1 MGVGVSVPARLLAGQ
16 QRGLRDVDEHGEP
29 AVEQGDLD
37 VLTLA
42 GVVAAAQ
49 RGQDRDRGVHAREDV
64 HHRYAHLGRLVGPG
78 DMHEPRFG
86 LADEVVTRSIR
97 WLSIRAEARQRAVDE
112 PGPKGPEVLVS
123 EAQPLDRARTEVLDD
138 HVAASCERQRRLAVG
153 GVLEIERDASL
164 AAIDSYE
171 VGRVRARERRPP
183 PAGLIAGAG
192 LLDLD
197 HLGPQIGQHH
207 RAVRARQHARQIEH
221 AQARERRITRVH
233 LKRDASGSKLGLT
246 MAVRI
251 ACRQLAP
258 RVGDL
263 EGNRAASLNAIS
275 EAVTHGAEVVVL
287 PELVTSGYV
296 FASRDEAASVSI
308 AADDALFS
316 EWAAEVALVP
326 AGRGVVIGGFC
337 ERGDDGRLYNS
348 AAVVDPSGVRAV
360 YRKVH
365 LWDREKLFFEPGDQ
379 PPPVLDLPVG
389 RIGVMICYDLEFPE
403 MSRMLAL
410 RGAELIAVPT
420 NWPRAEW
427 PEHEHPPE
435 VVIAMATAR
444 TNRLFIACCD
454 RTGTERGQRW
464 TAGTSI
470 IDHAGWI
477 RATPDGGLALAE
489 LDLAAARTKSLTELA
504 DVMADRRPELYAAV
518 AEPSAAPAP
527 R

>member
-1 MGVGVSVPARLLAGQ
+1 
-16 QRGLRDVDEHGEP
+16 
-29 AVEQGDLD
+29 
-37 VLTLA
+37 
-42 GVVAAAQ
+42 
-49 RGQDRDRGVHAREDV
+49 
-64 HHRYAHLGRLVGPG
+64 
-78 DMHEPRFG
+78 
-86 LADEVVTRSIR
+86 
-97 WLSIRAEARQRAVDE
+97 
-112 PGPKGPEVLVS
+112 
-123 EAQPLDRARTEVLDD
+123 
-138 HVAASCERQRRLAVG
+138 
-153 GVLEIERDASL
+153 
-164 AAIDSYE
+164 
-171 VGRVRARERRPP
+171 
-183 PAGLIAGAG
+183 
-192 LLDLD
+192 
-197 HLGPQIGQHH
+197 
-207 RAVRARQHARQIEH
+207 
-221 AQARERRITRVH
+221 
-233 LKRDASGSKLGLT
+233 

-263 EGNRAASLNAIS
+263 EGNRAASVSAIS

-296 FASRDEAASVSI
+296 FASRDEAASVAI
-308 AADDALFS
+308 AAHDALFS

-337 ERGDDGRLYNS
+337 ERGEDGRLYNS
-348 AAVVDPSGVRAV
+348 AAVVDSSGVRAV

-403 MSRMLAL
+403 MPRMVAL

-420 NWPRAEW
+420 NWPRGEW

-444 TNRLFIACCD
+444 TNRLFVACCD

-477 RATPDGGLALAE
+477 RATPDGGLAVAE

-518 AEPSAAPAP
+518 AEPSAAAAP
-527 R
+527 H

>member
-1 MGVGVSVPARLLAGQ
+1 
-16 QRGLRDVDEHGEP
+16 
-29 AVEQGDLD
+29 
-37 VLTLA
+37 
-42 GVVAAAQ
+42 
-49 RGQDRDRGVHAREDV
+49 
-64 HHRYAHLGRLVGPG
+64 
-78 DMHEPRFG
+78 
-86 LADEVVTRSIR
+86 
-97 WLSIRAEARQRAVDE
+97 
-112 PGPKGPEVLVS
+112 
-123 EAQPLDRARTEVLDD
+123 
-138 HVAASCERQRRLAVG
+138 
-153 GVLEIERDASL
+153 
-164 AAIDSYE
+164 
-171 VGRVRARERRPP
+171 
-183 PAGLIAGAG
+183 
-192 LLDLD
+192 
-197 HLGPQIGQHH
+197 
-207 RAVRARQHARQIEH
+207 
-221 AQARERRITRVH
+221 
-233 LKRDASGSKLGLT
+233 

-263 EGNRAASLNAIS
+263 EGNRAASVSAIS

-296 FASRDEAASVSI
+296 FASRDEAASVAI
-308 AADDALFS
+308 AAHDALFS

-337 ERGDDGRLYNS
+337 ERGEDGRLYNS
-348 AAVVDPSGVRAV
+348 AAVVDSSGVRAV

-403 MSRMLAL
+403 MPRMVAL

-420 NWPRAEW
+420 NWPRSEW

-444 TNRLFIACCD
+444 TNRLFVACCD

-489 LDLAAARTKSLTELA
+489 LDLAVARTKSLTELA

-518 AEPSAAPAP
+518 AEPCAAAAPH
-527 R
+527 

>member
-1 MGVGVSVPARLLAGQ
+1 
-16 QRGLRDVDEHGEP
+16 
-29 AVEQGDLD
+29 
-37 VLTLA
+37 
-42 GVVAAAQ
+42 
-49 RGQDRDRGVHAREDV
+49 
-64 HHRYAHLGRLVGPG
+64 
-78 DMHEPRFG
+78 
-86 LADEVVTRSIR
+86 
-97 WLSIRAEARQRAVDE
+97 
-112 PGPKGPEVLVS
+112 
-123 EAQPLDRARTEVLDD
+123 
-138 HVAASCERQRRLAVG
+138 
-153 GVLEIERDASL
+153 
-164 AAIDSYE
+164 
-171 VGRVRARERRPP
+171 
-183 PAGLIAGAG
+183 
-192 LLDLD
+192 
-197 HLGPQIGQHH
+197 
-207 RAVRARQHARQIEH
+207 
-221 AQARERRITRVH
+221 
-233 LKRDASGSKLGLT
+233 

-251 ACRQLAP
+251 ACQQLAP

-263 EGNRAASLNAIS
+263 DGNRAVAVSAIS
-275 EAVTHGAEVVVL
+275 EAVTHGAEVVIL

-296 FASRDEAASVSI
+296 FSSREEAASVSI
-308 AADDALFS
+308 AADDGLFS
-316 EWAAEVALVP
+316 EWAAEAALVP

-337 ERGDDGRLYNS
+337 ERGEDGTLYNS

-379 PPPVLDLPVG
+379 APPVLDLPVG

-403 MSRMLAL
+403 MPRMLAL

-420 NWPRAEW
+420 NWPRGQW

-444 TNRLFIACCD
+444 TNRVFVACCD

-470 IDHAGWI
+470 IDDAGWI

-518 AEPSAAPAP
+518 AEPSAAAAP